1 MVTIQFE
8 LNEENIKKNGYTK
21 KDLEDCLNKFFVVK
35 RKCKEVS
42 YLTYQ
47 RDDRN
52 AMCNIGDIISVMRED
67 PQIMDMFSKCVW
79 NVDGTIEDLI
89 TIVKKCIKK
98 YGT

>member
-8 LNEENIKKNGYTK
+8 LNENSIKRSGYTK
-21 KDLEDCLNKFFVVK
+21 RDVENYLNKFFVVK

-47 RDDRN
+47 RDDKN
-52 AMCNIGDIISVMRED
+52 AMCNIGDIIPIMGEN
-67 PQIMDMFSKCVW
+67 PQMMDLFSKCIW
-79 NVDGTIEDLI
+79 NVDGTVEDLI